1 MEIRSVSS
9 ISKPPAPDERS
20 TGIRPPG
27 AAGSKSLAAVA
38 PTEDEKKAQPSPHE
52 EQVSEA
58 LKSINSTLQ
67 ARAQEL
73 EFSVDS
79 DSDRT
84 VVKVI
89 DKDTKEVI
97 RQMPSE
103 EALEI
108 AKALDRMQSLLIRQT
123 A

>member
-1 MEIRSVSS
+1 MN
-9 ISKPPAPDERS
+9 PAPGSDERAAGVGAQRAAAGKPAS
-20 TGIRPPG
+20 G
-27 AAGSKSLAAVA
+27 AAPVDDEQQQQQAAPA
-38 PTEDEKKAQPSPHE
+38 DERLSQAVE
-52 EQVSEA
+52 R
-58 LKSINSTLQ
+58 INTALQ
-67 ARAQEL
+67 ARSPEL

-79 DSDRT
+79 DSERM

-89 DKDTKEVI
+89 DRDTKEVI

>member
-1 MEIRSVSS
+1 MN
-9 ISKPPAPDERS
+9 PAPGPDERAVGVG
-20 TGIRPPG
+20 TQRA
-27 AAGSKSLAAVA
+27 AAGKPASVAAPV
-38 PTEDEKKAQPSPHE
+38 DSE
-52 EQVSEA
+52 EQPQAAPADERLSRAVE
-58 LKSINSTLQ
+58 SINTALQ
-67 ARAQEL
+67 ARSPEL

-79 DSDRT
+79 DSERM

-89 DKDTKEVI
+89 DRDTKEVI

>member
-1 MEIRSVSS
+1 M
-9 ISKPPAPDERS
+9 S
-20 TGIRPPG
+20 TPPG
-27 AAGSKSLAAVA
+27 AEERTASVAAQRAAASRPASVAAPVDEEQKTQPA
-38 PTEDEKKAQPSPHE
+38 PTDEQLSQAVE
-52 EQVSEA
+52 
-58 LKSINSTLQ
+58 SINTVLQ
-67 ARAQEL
+67 ARSPAL

-79 DSDRT
+79 DSDRM

-89 DKDTKEVI
+89 DRDTREVI

-108 AKALDRMQSLLIRQT
+108 AKALDRLQSLLIRQT

>member
-1 MEIRSVSS
+1 MEIRS
-9 ISKPPAPDERS
+9 ISNISTPPAPDERTAS
-20 TGIRPPG
+20 VQAQRTTASQP
-27 AAGSKSLAAVA
+27 ASLATPV
-38 PTEDEKKAQPSPHE
+38 DEKQKTQPAPDE
-52 EQVSEA
+52 EQLAQAV
-58 LKSINSTLQ
+58 KSINTALQ
-67 ARAQEL
+67 ARSPEL

-79 DSDRT
+79 ESDRT

-89 DKDTKEVI
+89 DRDTKEVI

-108 AKALDRMQSLLIRQT
+108 AKALDRLQSLLIRQT

>member
-1 MEIRSVSS
+1 MN
-9 ISKPPAPDERS
+9 PAPGPDERA
-20 TGIRPPG
+20 TAVQAQR
-27 AAGSKSLAAVA
+27 AAASKPASVEA
-38 PTEDEKKAQPSPHE
+38 PAEE
-52 EQVSEA
+52 EQQQQAPDAEQLSQAVE
-58 LKSINSTLQ
+58 SINTALQ
-67 ARAQEL
+67 ARSPEL

-79 DSDRT
+79 ESERT

-89 DKDTKEVI
+89 DRETREVI

-108 AKALDRMQSLLIRQT
+108 AKALDHLQSLLIRQT

>member
-1 MEIRSVSS
+1 MN
-9 ISKPPAPDERS
+9 PAPAPDER
-20 TGIRPPG
+20 
-27 AAGSKSLAAVA
+27 AAGMGAQRAAASKPSSVAAPVD
-38 PTEDEKKAQPSPHE
+38 DEQQQQQAATADERLSQAVE
-52 EQVSEA
+52 
-58 LKSINSTLQ
+58 SINTALQ
-67 ARAQEL
+67 ARSPEL

-79 DSDRT
+79 DSERM

-89 DKDTKEVI
+89 DRDTKEVI

-108 AKALDRMQSLLIRQT
+108 AKALDRMQSILIRQT